1 MQGLDDA
8 LKGLSVKDIVNR
20 ARNHQ
25 KRFTTEQEK
34 VIKDIGGFVVPNA
47 FQIPNEIIDDGWLQE
62 LSGAE
67 LKVLLFIIR
76 KTFGFNKIAGDRIP
90 LSQITEATGL
100 SRVAIM
106 SATAVLENCNLVRVI
121 RGATEDGT
129 RKINFYQL
137 VIRHDYGKKKK

>member
-47 FQIPNEIIDDGWLQE
+47 FQIPNEIIDDGWFR
-62 LSGAE
+62 A
-67 LKVLLFIIR
+67 LF
-76 KTFGFNKIAGDRIP
+76 TMS
-90 LSQITEATGL
+90 LTENPFRA
-100 SRVAIM
+100 SSNPCI
-106 SATAVLENCNLVRVI
+106 
-121 RGATEDGT
+121 
-129 RKINFYQL
+129 
-137 VIRHDYGKKKK
+137 